1 MRLSS
6 FARTNSSFNKRYM
19 PLKPHGVAALGFANC
34 YVQSLELLRRD
45 ERQAAMAFEELAQAA
60 VAGAAPAFEKM
71 VALSCLPVVL
81 VLVIIII
88 CHFVI
93 TGAGVCARNQS
104 AEENHQASCQP
115 TNNAIPNA

>member
-104 AEENHQASCQP
+104 AEENHQASRQP
-115 TNNAIPNA
+115 TNNAIPSA

>member
-1 MRLSS
+1 
-6 FARTNSSFNKRYM
+6 M

-81 VLVIIII
+81 DLVIIII

-104 AEENHQASCQP
+104 AEENHQASRQP
-115 TNNAIPNA
+115 TNNAIPSA